1 MTMKRTDKLQA
12 MQIQILTI
20 YPQAGAFDVSIKVAA
35 QRKFPSVLDQKLRQF
50 LYGEIHCI

>member
-1 MTMKRTDKLQA
+1 

-20 YPQAGAFDVSIKVAA
+20 YPQAGAFAVSIKVAA